1 MQFLDLFGVYKESYK
16 LMFSWKKLLNQIT
29 SIIII
34 PLTFNI
40 LNQLELSNVLFQKI
54 LHYSNQIDTNPPYN
68 TPQQQKLIE
77 SILKEWTIFF
87 LIKIAYFILILVS
100 YLIFNKVMSVVT
112 NLSKILMRACVC
124 TLMVVFNIAIISTLK
139 FGVRSGGNSIFMI
152 FGILYLVGTLIW
164 QLANFVTTV
173 LEDSNGCEAKMK
185 SEELIKAGRL
195 GLNIIITLKFNFG
208 FFVMLL
214 LFWMLVVNGWKH
226 SELSLMKRIAIRFV
240 CFLLL
245 CYSCCNFNVF
255 YVRNKL

>member
-29 SIIII
+29 SILII

-40 LNQLELSNVLFQKI
+40 LNQLELSNVLFQKN

-100 YLIFNKVMSVVT
+100 YLFFNKVMSVVT
-112 NLSKILMRACVC
+112 NLSKKLMRAFLC

-139 FGVRSGGNSIFMI
+139 FGVRSGGNSIIMI
-152 FGILYLVGTLIW
+152 IGILYLVGTTIW
-164 QLANFVTTV
+164 KLDNFVTTL
-173 LEDSNGCEAKMK
+173 LEDSNGCEARM
-185 SEELIKAGRL
+185 
-195 GLNIIITLKFNFG
+195 N
-208 FFVMLL
+208 
-214 LFWMLVVNGWKH
+214 
-226 SELSLMKRIAIRFV
+226 
-240 CFLLL
+240 
-245 CYSCCNFNVF
+245 
-255 YVRNKL
+255 